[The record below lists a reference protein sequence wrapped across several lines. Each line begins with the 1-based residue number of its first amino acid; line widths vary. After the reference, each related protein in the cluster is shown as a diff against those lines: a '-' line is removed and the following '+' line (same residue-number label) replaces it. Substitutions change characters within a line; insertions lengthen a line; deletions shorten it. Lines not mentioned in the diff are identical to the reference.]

1 MSKLQETVL
10 SGDSDS
16 KSELFTFVELDTNR
30 LQSKKFDNSNLSPT
44 KAGIQMRS
52 FCPHQLI
59 QLMLYPLI
67 GAGIKTKR

>member
-1 MSKLQETVL
+1 MSKFQETVL

-16 KSELFTFVELDTNR
+16 KSELFTSVELDINSF
-30 LQSKKFDNSNLSPT
+30 QSKKFDNSNLTST
-44 KAGIQMRS
+44 KDGNQMRS

-59 QLMLYPLI
+59 QLMLYRSI